1 LVADLHDLFGLQL
14 AEGPAGLIGTSNPRV
29 VVAVNFLGQ
38 YFYDNRRIGEEE
50 LKKEL
55 KRCLRDAARES
66 KELDLLVWADKDVDF
81 NAVSR
86 LERLADEV
94 GIKRAWQVERSQSS
108 AAVSAKPTP

>member
-1 LVADLHDLFGLQL
+1 M
-14 AEGPAGLIGTSNPRV
+14 
-29 VVAVNFLGQ
+29 
-38 YFYDNRRIGEEE
+38 
-50 LKKEL
+50 KW
-55 KRCLRDAARES
+55 CLRDAARES